1 MEFKEKLLKYKPYI
15 IVVIIILGLIT
26 FNIYTLSLVDTSEEE
41 EIIPIKTKEKK
52 ISKIKVDIKGEV
64 NNIGVYELDTD
75 SRVIDLIDKAGGVT
89 NKADTSIINLSKK
102 LKDEMV
108 VIVYSKNEV
117 NRLKTESKSTNVTD
131 ICPKIN
137 DACPKTE
144 PDTLKETSK
153 KAETNSGKISINSA
167 TLEELQKLNGIGK
180 SKAEAIIN
188 YREEKGKFKTI
199 EEIKNVS
206 GIGESAFAK
215 IKDNITI

>member
-1 MEFKEKLLKYKPYI
+1 MEFKDKLLKYKPYI
-15 IVVIIILGLIT
+15 VLVIIILGLIT
-26 FNIYTLSLVDTSEEE
+26 FNIYTLSLVDTTDEE

-52 ISKIKVDIKGEV
+52 VSKIKVDIKGEV
-64 NNIGVYELDTD
+64 NSIGVYELDND

-89 NKADTSIINLSKK
+89 TKADTSIINLSKK
-102 LKDEMV
+102 LEDEMV

-117 NRLKTESKSTNVTD
+117 NKLKNESKSNNITD
-131 ICPKIN
+131 VCPKIN
-137 DACPKTE
+137 DACPKNE
-144 PDTLKETSK
+144 PDTLKEANKKTETSN
-153 KAETNSGKISINSA
+153 TKISINSA
-167 TLEELQKLNGIGK
+167 TLEELQKLDGIGK